1 MILLTGITGNNGSA
15 TAEALLKRGVKF
27 RALVRD
33 KAKAADWAD
42 KGVELVQGDLHDP
55 ASVAAALDGCDK
67 AVLILSNS
75 QDQERLEKSFINSAK
90 AAGVEH
96 LVKLS
101 SPEAEPGTTGLTPA
115 AHLAVEVALK
125 ESGMHW
131 TLVRPAFFMQNLA
144 GTLPLIEQTG
154 KLSMPLGNGTVAL
167 TDCADSGEFIAMVLT
182 TGPEEHYGQTYDI
195 TGPDEVMNFHDIARV
210 IGDVLGRE
218 VEYDDCDPVAYKAM
232 IRPFLSSDWHSDAV
246 ATLFAQIADG
256 TTPGVKTDTFQ
267 TMMGRPG
274 TTFRE
279 FLERITGK
287 G

>member
-15 TAEALLKRGVKF
+15 TANALLKRGVRF

-33 KAKAADWAD
+33 KEKAREWLD
-42 KGVELVQGDLHDP
+42 KGVELVQGDLNDA
-55 ASVAAALDGCDK
+55 ASVAAALEGCDT

-75 QDQERLEKSFINSAK
+75 QDQERLEKAFIQTARES
-90 AAGVEH
+90 GVEY

-115 AHLAVEVALK
+115 AHLAVEDALK
-125 ESGMHW
+125 ASGMQW

-144 GTLPLIEQTG
+144 GALPIVEQTG

-167 TDCADSGEFIAMVLT
+167 TDCVDTGEFIAMVLT
-182 TGPEEHYGQTYDI
+182 TGPEEHYGKTYDI
-195 TGPDEVMNFHDIARV
+195 TGPDEVMNFHDIAR
-210 IGDVLGRE
+210 IMGEVLGRD
-218 VEYDDCDPVAYKAM
+218 VAYDDCDPVAYQEM

-256 TTPGVKTDTFQ
+256 TTPSIKTDTFQ
-267 TMMGRPG
+267 QMMGRPG
-274 TTFRE
+274 TTFKE
-279 FLERITGK
+279 FLERITRPD
-287 G
+287 